1 MPSFRFIHCA
11 DLHIDSPLRGLD
23 FDQGAPAEKIRTAS
37 REAFTR
43 LVTYAIDHR
52 VNFVLAAGDLFD
64 GDWKDWRSGHFLVQE
79 VARLHREGIHF
90 VGIRGNH
97 DAESIL
103 LKMNLLPQDRARLLS
118 HKAADQYRIDDLDV
132 VIHGQ
137 SFATRNVSEDLSR
150 SYPDPV
156 PNKFNIGL
164 LHTNMDGTAGHD
176 DYAPSSSTYLANRG
190 YQYWALGHI
199 HERRMIGPGQGNS
212 WIVYPGNLQARHIG
226 ETGAKGAVL
235 VTVTDGM
242 IASPPEFIPFD
253 TVRFAPVTPDLGA
266 AADLD
271 AALSIVRAH
280 LQTAL
285 DGAEGRLLAVRVELR
300 GPSPAF
306 ADLVRDAAE
315 TRERIKAD
323 AQGIAGADELW
334 IEDVKIRVSPPP
346 AQEPLHPALAAALD
360 AEPADALHE
369 AAIGYS
375 KDLLDRVG
383 GLRAALGSDH
393 PVVKAIEDGRVPADL
408 LDRARTLLRARAA
421 G

>member
-1 MPSFRFIHCA
+1 MPLFRFIHCA

-23 FDQGAPAEKIRTAS
+23 QGAPAEKIRMAT

-43 LVTYAIDHR
+43 LVTYAIGQR

-64 GDWKDWRSGHFLVQE
+64 GDGKDWRTGHFLVQE
-79 VARLHREGIHF
+79 VARLHREEIHF
-90 VGIRGNH
+90 VGVRGNH

-103 LKMNLLPQDRARLLS
+103 LQKDLPFPGRARLLS
-118 HKAADQYRIDDLDV
+118 HKAVDPYRIDDLDV

-137 SFATRNVSEDLSR
+137 SFATRNVSADLSR
-150 SYPDPV
+150 SYPDPE
-156 PNKFNIGL
+156 PGKFNIGL
-164 LHTNMDGTAGHD
+164 LHTNMDGTEGHD

-199 HERRMIGPGQGNS
+199 HERRMIGPGPGNA

-235 VTVTDGM
+235 VTVTDGV

-253 TVRFAPVTPDLGA
+253 TVRFARVTPDLGA

-280 LQTAL
+280 LQAAL
-285 DGAEGRLLAVRVELR
+285 DAAEGRLLAVRVELT
-300 GPSPAF
+300 GPSPAY
-306 ADLVRDAAE
+306 AGLVRDAAE
-315 TRERIKAD
+315 TRERIRAD
-323 AQGIAGADELW
+323 AQSIAGPDALW
-334 IEDVKIRVSPPP
+334 IEDVKIRLTPPP

-360 AEPADALHE
+360 AEPPADLHD
-369 AAIGYS
+369 AAIAYG

-383 GLRAALGSDH
+383 GLRAALGPDH
-393 PVVKAIEDGRVPADL
+393 PVVKAIEDGSVPPEL